1 MNYFNKRV
9 YVAGIF
15 QNKPENKE
23 YIEKWCLKLSKI
35 FPDYLFINGVS
46 AFSYYYDHTDLQQGM
61 DMCAELLKCCD
72 SLVTVSDYSNSIG
85 TFVELYIAKENDMH
99 IYEHIDTRIKEL
111 EEIDGKEY
119 YSPSDFGI
127 LVDSYAKTFFGA

>member
-46 AFSYYYDHTDLQQGM
+46 AFSYYYGKTNN
-61 DMCAELLKCCD
+61 
-72 SLVTVSDYSNSIG
+72 YSKKYVKTYKNTIKKNS
-85 TFVELYIAKENDMH
+85 
-99 IYEHIDTRIKEL
+99 
-111 EEIDGKEY
+111 
-119 YSPSDFGI
+119 
-127 LVDSYAKTFFGA
+127 